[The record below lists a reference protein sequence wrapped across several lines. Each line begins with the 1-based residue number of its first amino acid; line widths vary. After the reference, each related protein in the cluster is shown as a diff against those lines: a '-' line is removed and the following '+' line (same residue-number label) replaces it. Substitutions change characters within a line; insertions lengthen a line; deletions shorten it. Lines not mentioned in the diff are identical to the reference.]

1 MTTIS
6 IDRASEQEQMLRPMM
21 SRDDSQ
27 LKFDRHEDSQITQ
40 YLSVVRRW
48 KWVVAAIML
57 AGVLAAIAYT
67 FAAIPLYR
75 ATATLQIQR
84 EGARVVKMDD
94 VEPESSV
101 SGNEFYQT
109 QYGLLQSRAVAAD
122 TVRRLR
128 LADNIEFLT
137 GYTGADPEDV
147 SGRTRQERAEMATDL
162 VDRYTVVTPVR
173 NSGLVEVSFEA
184 TDPKV
189 ASRVANTLAVSFIA
203 LNLQRKYDATGYAR
217 QFLESELAKVRQRLE
232 ESERAL
238 VNYAGNEQLIE
249 INRVE
254 SPEGRTQG
262 QSLAEMDLEVLNRA
276 LAQASADRI
285 DAEARLRAA
294 RSAGSSSETISDQP
308 LGTINTSLAELEA
321 RYQRDLATFKPDYPP
336 MVALRQQIDSLRSA
350 ANNRSGQVTRSLEA
364 NLRAATSREASLRSN
379 VENLKG
385 NVLDQSR
392 RGIQYNIFQRD
403 ADTNRALYDSLLERY
418 KQIGVAGGIG
428 VNNVA
433 VVDEARVPGSPYTP
447 NLLANLL
454 LGVVGGFLIGL
465 LVAFILDQLDDAIK
479 TPADLEKAL
488 NLPLLGV
495 VPKEDFE
502 DTIDEIADRKSTLSE
517 AYLAIQTSLSFSTSE
532 GVPKALA
539 VTSANASEGKSTTA
553 FAIAATLGRLGR
565 KVLLID
571 GDMRNPSLHKIL
583 GVTNEHGLAEVLS
596 DNANFADVVQ
606 VSALPNLSV
615 MLAGPIPPNPAE
627 LLTGS
632 KLPDTLARAREQFDH
647 VIVDSPPVLGL
658 SDGPLIASAIHST
671 VFVISANSTSTK
683 SAVSSMRRLLDAHAH
698 VVGTVLTK
706 FQSSAHGYAYNY
718 NYNYGPRRNGIK
730 SLG

>member
-1 MTTIS
+1 MNTFSTARIS
-6 IDRASEQEQMLRPMM
+6 EDQQMLRPMVA
-21 SRDDSQ
+21 RDETQ

-40 YLSVVRRW
+40 YLAVIRRR
-48 KWVVAAIML
+48 KWVVAALVL
-57 AGVLAAIAYT
+57 AGILAAIAYT
-67 FAAIPLYR
+67 FIATPLYR
-75 ATATLQIQR
+75 ATTTVQIQR
-84 EGARVVKMDD
+84 ESARVVDIDD
-94 VEPESSV
+94 VEPQSAV
-101 SGNEFYQT
+101 SGTEFYQT
-109 QYGLLQSRAVAAD
+109 QYGLLQSRSVAVD
-122 TVRRLR
+122 TARRLR
-128 LADNIEFLT
+128 LADNVEFLT
-137 GYTGADPEDV
+137 GYSGADAEQI
-147 SGRTRQERAEMATDL
+147 SARSRQDRSEMAASL
-162 VDRYTVVTPVR
+162 VMDHTVVTPVR

-184 TDPKV
+184 TDPRI
-189 ASRVANTLAVSFIA
+189 AARVADTIAESYIA

-217 QFLESELAKVRQRLE
+217 QFLENELGKVRQRLE

-238 VNYAGNEQLIE
+238 VTYAGNEQLIE
-249 INRVE
+249 INRTE
-254 SPEGRTQG
+254 DQEGRTQG
-262 QSLAEMDLEVLNRA
+262 QSLSEMDLEVLNRA
-276 LAQASADRI
+276 LGQARADRV

-294 RSAGSSSETISDQP
+294 RAVGSSSEAIADQS
-308 LGTINTSLAELEA
+308 LGSIRTSLAELEA

-336 MVALRQQIDSLRSA
+336 MVALRQQIASLRSA
-350 ANNRSGQVTRSLEA
+350 GNDRSGQVSGALEA
-364 NLRAATSREASLRSN
+364 NFRAASAREAALQAN
-379 VENLKG
+379 VNSLKG
-385 NVLDQSR
+385 AVLDQNR

-433 VVDEARVPGSPYTP
+433 IVDKAQTPGSPYTP

-454 LGVVGGFLIGL
+454 LGIVGGFLLGL
-465 LVAFILDQLDDAIK
+465 LLAFILDQLDDAIK

-502 DTIDEIADRKSTLSE
+502 DPIVEIADRKSVISE

-571 GDMRNPSLHKIL
+571 GDMRNPSLHKML
-583 GVTNEHGLAEVLS
+583 GVANEHGLAEILS
-596 DNANFADVVQ
+596 DNADFLAVVRPTE
-606 VSALPNLSV
+606 LPNLSV
-615 MLAGPIPPNPAE
+615 ILAGPIPPNPAE
-627 LLTGS
+627 LLTGA
-632 KLPDTLARAREQFDH
+632 KLPDTIARGLVQFDH
-647 VIVDSPPVLGL
+647 VIIDSPPVLGL
-658 SDGPLIASAIHST
+658 SDGPLIASAIHNT

-683 SAVSSMRRLLDAHAH
+683 SAVASLRRLLDAHAH

-706 FQSSAHGYAYNY
+706 FQSSEHGYAYNY
-718 NYNYGPRRNGIK
+718 DYNYGPRRNWAKI
-730 SLG
+730 

>member
-1 MTTIS
+1 MNTYSTA
-6 IDRASEQEQMLRPMM
+6 RVSEEQQMLRPMIA
-21 SRDDSQ
+21 RDETL
-27 LKFDRHEDSQITQ
+27 LKFDRHEDSQISQ
-40 YLSVVRRW
+40 YVAVIRRR
-48 KWVVAAIML
+48 KWAVAALVL
-57 AGVLAAIAYT
+57 AGILAAIAYT
-67 FAAIPLYR
+67 FIATPLYR
-75 ATATLQIQR
+75 ATTTVQIQR
-84 EGARVVKMDD
+84 ESARVVDIDD
-94 VEPESSV
+94 VEPQSAV
-101 SGNEFYQT
+101 SGTEFYQT

-137 GYTGADPEDV
+137 GYSGADPEVV
-147 SGRTRQERAEMATDL
+147 SARSRQDRSEIATDL
-162 VDRYTVVTPVR
+162 VVAHTVVTPVR

-184 TDPKV
+184 TDNRT
-189 ASRVANTLAVSFIA
+189 AARVADTLAESFIA

-217 QFLESELAKVRQRLE
+217 QFLENELGKVRQRLE

-238 VNYAGNEQLIE
+238 VTYAGNEQLIE
-249 INRVE
+249 INRQE
-254 SPEGRTQG
+254 DQQGRTQG
-262 QSLAEMDLEVLNRA
+262 QSLSEMDLEVLNRA
-276 LAQASADRI
+276 LGQARADRM

-294 RSAGSSSETISDQP
+294 RSVGSSSEAIADQS
-308 LGTINTSLAELEA
+308 LGSIRTSLAELEA

-350 ANNRSGQVTRSLEA
+350 VNSRSGQVTGALEA
-364 NLRAATSREASLRSN
+364 NFRAASNREASLQAN
-379 VENLKG
+379 VNALKEA
-385 NVLDQSR
+385 VLDQNR

-433 VVDEARVPGSPYTP
+433 IVDKAQTPGSPYTP

-454 LGVVGGFLIGL
+454 LGMVGGFLVGL
-465 LVAFILDQLDDAIK
+465 LLAFILDQLDDAIK

-495 VPKEDFE
+495 VPKEDF
-502 DTIDEIADRKSTLSE
+502 DDPIAEISDRKSVISE

-571 GDMRNPSLHKIL
+571 GDMRNPSLHKML
-583 GVTNEHGLAEVLS
+583 GVANEHGLAEILS
-596 DNANFADVVQ
+596 DNADFPAVILPTE
-606 VSALPNLSV
+606 LPNLSV
-615 MLAGPIPPNPAE
+615 ILSGPIPPNPAE
-627 LLTGS
+627 LLTGA
-632 KLPDTLARAREQFDH
+632 KLHDTIARGLAQFDH

-658 SDGPLIASAIHST
+658 SDGPLIASAIHNT

-683 SAVSSMRRLLDAHAH
+683 SAVASLRRLLDAHAH
-698 VVGTVLTK
+698 VIGTVLTK
-706 FQSSAHGYAYNY
+706 FQSSEHGYAYNY
-718 NYNYGPRRNGIK
+718 DYNYGARRNWTKI
-730 SLG
+730 